1 MADPADPPLVVSN
14 LKKIFG
20 EETDN
25 ASEVIANIS
34 LSLGHGEI
42 VSVVGPSGCGKST
55 LLNLLC
61 GLMPRTAGEIFW
73 YGGASTG
80 MPKRVGYMLQKDLL
94 LPWRTAL
101 KNVTLGLEIHNV
113 PSGER
118 IKRARQLLDTIGL
131 NGFHD
136 YYPSALSGGMRQRV
150 ALARTLANEPEVLLL
165 DEPFAA
171 LDFQTKLVL
180 ENDMARLVRS
190 QRRSLLLI
198 THDVEEAVSLSDRV
212 IVLTHR
218 PARIRA
224 IHEINIDVDRTDM
237 MAARES
243 PHFTEYIRSIW
254 SELEVQRPNMNIE
267 RRDIASAAVDV
278 PSDATLTA
286 PTPHRPGRRFRA
298 LRGNVLVL
306 ACQIAVLVVLLASW
320 QFATANSALSAFLF
334 GSPSA
339 IWGFLVQMWKD
350 GSLSHRHENHRAGNS
365 AGLRRRQCPR
375 HTGRACAM
383 VFAFRV
389 AGRPALRRRPRIN
402 PDHRACTDLHYLVRH
417 RSRLESRDG
426 DVVGGRRS
434 ADHRLQGGDDR
445 RCRSDQSDAHARS
458 FEAAISS
465 ESLSY
470 PRPSVTFSPV

>member
-1 MADPADPPLVVSN
+1 MLPIDLSPKNRPVAVSPDPPLVVKD
-14 LKKIFG
+14 LKKVFG
-20 EETDN
+20 EETDTV
-25 ASEVIANIS
+25 SEVIANIS

-61 GLMPRTAGEIFW
+61 GLVPRTAGEVLW
-73 YGGASTG
+73 YGGTSTG

-101 KNVTLGLEIHNV
+101 KNVTLGPEIHNIS
-113 PSGER
+113 SGER
-118 IKRARQLLDTIGL
+118 SARARQLLDTIGL
-131 NGFHD
+131 SGFHD

-224 IHEINIDVDRTDM
+224 VHEIDMGVDRTDM

-243 PHFTEYIRSIW
+243 PHFNEYIRSIW
-254 SELEVQRPNMNIE
+254 SELEIQR
-267 RRDIASAAVDV
+267 R
-278 PSDATLTA
+278 T
-286 PTPHRPGRRFRA
+286 
-298 LRGNVLVL
+298 
-306 ACQIAVLVVLLASW
+306 
-320 QFATANSALSAFLF
+320 
-334 GSPSA
+334 
-339 IWGFLVQMWKD
+339 
-350 GSLSHRHENHRAGNS
+350 
-365 AGLRRRQCPR
+365 
-375 HTGRACAM
+375 
-383 VFAFRV
+383 
-389 AGRPALRRRPRIN
+389 
-402 PDHRACTDLHYLVRH
+402 
-417 RSRLESRDG
+417 
-426 DVVGGRRS
+426 
-434 ADHRLQGGDDR
+434 
-445 RCRSDQSDAHARS
+445 
-458 FEAAISS
+458 
-465 ESLSY
+465 
-470 PRPSVTFSPV
+470 